1 MLNSKVNRCV
11 VLATRV
17 LSKGIDALSLLRQRT
32 PRAWPVMMSAMFLAC
47 CQPLPDVPHSLPPAA
62 STPTPEYRLQ
72 VGDQFDVRFFDN
84 PELNESV
91 TVQPDGRFSLAL
103 AQNMPA
109 AGRTTDEVA
118 AELAKAY
125 SGELIRPKIS
135 VILRS
140 ALPTRIYVGGEVYQ
154 PGEYLSVGPPLTLVQ
169 AIARAGGLKNS
180 ANPDQVILV
189 RRNGKG
195 PPKLY
200 SLSYNDA
207 TTGADP
213 KQDIPLMPY
222 DSLFVPRTVIANI
235 YLAYQ
240 QYIQQFIPASFSYSY
255 GMTVAAP

>member
-1 MLNSKVNRCV
+1 MLKKSFHAYGAVDIG
-11 VLATRV
+11 V
-17 LSKGIDALSLLRQRT
+17 LSKAINALSLLLR
-32 PRAWPVMMSAMFLAC
+32 RARDIWPVVASAMFLAC
-47 CQPLPDVPHSLPPAA
+47 CQPLPDVPHALPPAA
-62 STPTPEYRLQ
+62 PSTPEYRLQ

-91 TVQPDGRFSLAL
+91 SVQPDGRFSLAL
-103 AQNMPA
+103 VQNMQA
-109 AGRTTDEVA
+109 AGRTTEEVA
-118 AELAKAY
+118 AALTAAY
-125 SGELIRPKIS
+125 RAELIRPKIS

-140 ALPTRIYVGGEVYQ
+140 ALPARIYVGGEVNS

-195 PPKLY
+195 PPDLY
-200 SLSYNDA
+200 SLSFNGA

-213 KQDIPLMPY
+213 KQDIALMPY

-240 QYIQQFIPASFSYSY
+240 QYIQQFIPASVSYSY
-255 GMTVAAP
+255 GTTVAAP